1 MLTMFYMLMH
11 PELESSQ
18 QRLRLN
24 PQTIELVRAASI
36 DPPHEGGIMMRHVV
50 YDSVKWRIDKV
61 FGEPETAMLNE
72 AVKRNGWE
80 AVAKAFATDG
90 LAAVLV

>member
-1 MLTMFYMLMH
+1 MLTMSYMLMY
-11 PELESSQ
+11 PESE
-18 QRLRLN
+18 
-24 PQTIELVRAASI
+24 PEHEPELVRAALNE
-36 DPPHEGGIMMRHVV
+36 PPHEGGFMTRISV
-50 YDSVKWRIDKV
+50 YTPKPWKIDKV

-90 LAAVLV
+90 LAAVLT